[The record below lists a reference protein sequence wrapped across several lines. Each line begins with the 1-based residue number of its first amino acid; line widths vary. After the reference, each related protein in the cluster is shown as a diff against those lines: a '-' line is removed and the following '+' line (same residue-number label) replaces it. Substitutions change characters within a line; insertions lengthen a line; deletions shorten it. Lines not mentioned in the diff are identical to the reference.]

1 MSDEQILPLKDDG
14 RPSLE
19 GTVATDGGTDATSSG
34 TYPMS
39 REGRRQAIVLLLGVV
54 SIAIFALWSLINIL
68 QDGVSDVEW
77 VTSAFML
84 AILLV
89 SPLVAW
95 TLLEEVNA
103 IITADDDNLTYRT
116 LGGVAL
122 QYKWPDI
129 KGLKPKQGRSRL
141 ARFFLGNDDAD
152 LHEAPASS
160 APNSDDDAEGSTEEP
175 GTLLLAVA
183 DDPAL
188 QIKNPIVRF
197 LHKQAYGD
205 TLPLHG
211 GLTGRSLLINTINK
225 HTGSNIQPL
234 NESSDSNN
242 SIDKN

>member
-14 RPSLE
+14 LK
-19 GTVATDGGTDATSSG
+19 GTLTTDDSTDASSNG

-77 VTSAFML
+77 VTGAFML

-89 SPLVAW
+89 LPLVAW

-103 IITADDDNLTYRT
+103 VVTADEDNLTYRT

-129 KGLKPKQGRSRL
+129 KGLKTKQGRGRL
-141 ARFFLGNDDAD
+141 ARFFLGNDAD
-152 LHEAPASS
+152 VHEAPASP
-160 APNSDDDAEGSTEEP
+160 APNTDDDAEQSTEEP
-175 GTLLLAVA
+175 GTLLLDVA
-183 DDPAL
+183 ADPAL

-211 GLTGRSLLINTINK
+211 GLTGRSLLVKTINQ
-225 HTGSNIQPL
+225 HTGSNIEPL
-234 NESSDSNN
+234 IPNPDLELRT
-242 SIDKN
+242 KN